1 MFNSYVRKTNIIVNR
16 NCKNSQQDTTDI
28 HIYIQQRNKISA
40 DVNKWETMKS
50 GSLMIE
56 LSLLYHKTSYKEAEK
71 LKIFLW
77 I

>member
-1 MFNSYVRKTNIIVNR
+1 M
-16 NCKNSQQDTTDI
+16 DTTDI

>member
-28 HIYIQQRNKISA
+28 HIFIQQENKIST

-50 GSLMIE
+50 GSLDDTFE
-56 LSLLYHKTSYKEAEK
+56 LIISQKNGT
-71 LKIFLW
+71 W
-77 I
+77 IIS